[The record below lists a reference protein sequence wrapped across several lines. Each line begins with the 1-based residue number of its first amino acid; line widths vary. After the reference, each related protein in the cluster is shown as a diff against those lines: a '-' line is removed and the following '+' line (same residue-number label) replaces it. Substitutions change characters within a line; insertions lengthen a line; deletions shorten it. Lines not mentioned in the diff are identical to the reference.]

1 MNFLFCESLIV
12 VYVDFHPLCCELIRF
27 FYAKNNQN
35 LEILEYIFK
44 KISTNNEDNENYK
57 VKAKNSISIDIKKQ
71 VIDDVVTGI
80 SYDAI
85 MQKYKLKNKS
95 NS

>member
-1 MNFLFCESLIV
+1 MNFYFVNFLFCESLIV

-44 KISTNNEDNENYK
+44 KMSTNNENNENYK
-57 VKAKNSISIDIKKQ
+57 VK
-71 VIDDVVTGI
+71 VTE
-80 SYDAI
+80 
-85 MQKYKLKNKS
+85 YKVKS
-95 NS
+95 NTCGQIFD